1 MIHIGKLIEEEM
13 LRQERTPAWLA
24 RKINCARPNVYYI
37 FRQESINT
45 DLLLRISQALKQ
57 PYYGQPYQG
66 QQSQQPGSSSV
77 SKPDTNLVWGILTTI
92 MCCLPFGLVS
102 IVYASKVD
110 TLWFTGRYQEACNAS
125 SLAKKWALAAAITSI
140 VVFALYVIIIMIAYG
155 I

>member
-1 MIHIGKLIEEEM
+1 MENENKNNE
-13 LRQERTPAWLA
+13 QEYQGQQYQGQSYQGQPFYGQ
-24 RKINCARPNVYYI
+24 PYQGQPY
-37 FRQESINT
+37 QG
-45 DLLLRISQALKQ
+45 Q

-110 TLWFTGRYQEACNAS
+110 TLWFAGRYQEACNAS
-125 SLAKKWALAAAITSI
+125 NLAKKWALAAAITTI
-140 VVFALYVIIIMIAYG
+140 VVFALYVIIMMIAYG